1 MVVRLRLFKLKP
13 NSEITFTPL
22 CVFGFN
28 RKYGQLKNQLHVDC
42 KNTNFSCKSNA
53 ALILPS
59 NDFQDSQREKER
71 EREST
76 GGRLAKLQQPR
87 SCCPH
92 RPDHATPLPRSHW
105 PSFLFFLSSSSTL
118 LLPLAQ
124 HRRSSCHQPP
134 THYTPPPNPPFAPM
148 SFLHCLNCIWVRQP
162 PLTSNP
168 HTSAQLSLSLTSTKP
183 YPPPKADPPST
194 KANPH
199 LPSNPSNQNP
209 PSNPKTTHKCFY
221 FDFWLC

>member
-1 MVVRLRLFKLKP
+1 MVVRLRLFQLKP

-28 RKYGQLKNQLHVDC
+28 RKYSQLKNQLHVDY
-42 KNTNFSCKSNA
+42 KNTNFSRKSNA

-105 PSFLFFLSSSSTL
+105 PSFLFFLSSSSTSPIWL
-118 LLPLAQ
+118 LSTTNPL
-124 HRRSSCHQPP
+124 HSTPKPNLCTGEFPPLFESDDLTSPPIHTPWPSCHSPSRRRNHTHLQKP
-134 THYTPPPNPPFAPM
+134 TH
-148 SFLHCLNCIWVRQP
+148 
-162 PLTSNP
+162 PL
-168 HTSAQLSLSLTSTKP
+168 QKP
-183 YPPPKADPPST
+183 I
-194 KANPH
+194 H
-199 LPSNPSNQNP
+199 IPSNPSSQNP
-209 PSNPKTTHKCFY
+209 PSNP
-221 FDFWLC
+221 

>member
-1 MVVRLRLFKLKP
+1 MIKLKP

-124 HRRSSCHQPP
+124 RCRSGRPRPP
-134 THYTPPPNPPFAPM
+134 AH
-148 SFLHCLNCIWVRQP
+148 
-162 PLTSNP
+162 
-168 HTSAQLSLSLTSTKP
+168 ST
-183 YPPPKADPPST
+183 
-194 KANPH
+194 
-199 LPSNPSNQNP
+199 P
-209 PSNPKTTHKCFY
+209 PSNPPDLAAANLHPRQSLSFLIYLSFPQSLPLSCSFSH
-221 FDFWLC
+221 